1 MKLKNKVSLILGG
14 ASGIGEAIAK
24 LFAQEGSQVI
34 VADFNIESGNRVC
47 NEIIKNGGKAIFLQI
62 DVTNENEVEK
72 IVAAIEDK
80 FGVFDIMVN
89 TIGIYRR
96 GIKVEDLSSKNWDEL
111 ININLKGIFL
121 STKHAIKHFKK
132 NKLNGLIINI
142 ASRLGLSTEE
152 GSCAYCV
159 SKAAVI
165 MLTKVAALE
174 NVDSKIRINCIAPG
188 RIDTP
193 LLRKAF
199 PDEKSWNEMVSRI
212 PLKRAGKPGEVAKI
226 ALFLASD
233 DASYVT
239 GATYTIDGGF
249 SAK

>member
-1 MKLKNKVSLILGG
+1 MKLKNKVSIILGG

-24 LFAQEGSQVI
+24 LFAQEGSKVI
-34 VADFNIESGNRVC
+34 VADIDIENGNRIC
-47 NEIIKNGGKAIFLQI
+47 NEIIKNGGESIFLQT

-72 IVAAIEDK
+72 WLAIIEDK
-80 FGVFDIMVN
+80 FGAFDIMVN
-89 TIGIYRR
+89 SIGIYRR
-96 GIKVEDLSSKNWDEL
+96 GIKVEDLSSETWDEI

-121 STKHAIKHFKK
+121 STKYAIKYFKK
-132 NKLNGLIINI
+132 NKRTGVIINI
-142 ASRLGLSTEE
+142 ASRLGLSIEE

-159 SKAAVI
+159 SKASVI
-165 MLTKVAALE
+165 MLTRVAALE

-188 RIDTP
+188 RTDTP

-199 PDEKSWNEMVSRI
+199 PDEKSWNEMISKI
-212 PLKRAGKPGEVAKI
+212 PLKRVAKPEEVAKV

-233 DASYVT
+233 ETSYVT